1 MSSYKVIRF
10 LTFNLS
16 FHEKNWKWNKWK
28 NKIMLYFL
36 FKFSFLNSTATI
48 MTLSGCDK
56 CSCWIWIVHLTNTAE
71 CSIMLCFGLV
81 YSCRKWK
88 AEVAAQLCSWWSAW
102 WCFPASAARSMGSH
116 WQMYVFNINGFTE
129 TVAVLSFVCKQL
141 VKFSDLVTWVLICC
155 FRVLCCL
162 SHLEHSAL
170 WCASPKTV
178 PEIILGLLH
187 CAVVCICECP
197 AWNLGL
203 PSDVSPH
210 CCAYIIST

>member
-1 MSSYKVIRF
+1 MK
-10 LTFNLS
+10 
-16 FHEKNWKWNKWK
+16 K

-116 WQMYVFNINGFTE
+116 WQMYVFDINGFTE
-129 TVAVLSFVCKQL
+129 SSGTVAVLSVVCKQL

-170 WCASPKTV
+170 WCVTEDCSRNNSWTSS
-178 PEIILGLLH
+178 LCGGLYLWVSCLKFGIAIRCQSTLLCLYYFH
-187 CAVVCICECP
+187 VI
-197 AWNLGL
+197 WNTPGA
-203 PSDVSPH
+203 H
-210 CCAYIIST
+210 F